1 MSMKVEEK
9 YSLQN
14 DLKKE
19 LSQFLNEQENKYPKD
34 EILKIDLHCHDHN
47 SDVPDELLGRIL
59 NVPETWLPTEDLVNT
74 LKKNGSD
81 VITITNHNNARSCFE
96 LIDQDQDVLVGA
108 EFTVLVP
115 DFNTSIHVLTYG
127 FTKSQEIKLNKL
139 RRDLYQFLKYAKEN
153 DIPTIWAHP
162 LYYYKS
168 EGAPSLDFFN
178 KMALVFERFEVING
192 QRDTWQNMLVKVW
205 IENLTEDRIDQDAA
219 KYGVRL
225 EDFCHNP
232 YRKCLSGGSDS
243 HMGIFSGQTGTFLHI
258 ANLQNRLKTSSKSEL
273 ALEAIRSGNM
283 APFGT
288 HQNLEKLTIAFLDYV
303 FQIAINKKDPGL
315 MRILLHKGNA
325 REKLVALS
333 VSNAFSELQHH
344 KITMRFVELFHKCFV
359 GKVPTKLKR
368 LLIPKDYK
376 PVFDDALKI
385 AKAHE
390 LDNTNMVK
398 EFYDAIN
405 SISYKLNTVLFNRLT
420 TKINK
425 LISSNEFSD
434 IKLDDFIEKLEIP
447 SDIRS
452 LFSKDI
458 KGKKNNSKSPNAID
472 FLDGLSFPFLAS
484 SIVLGANF
492 MSSKVLFNNRP
503 ILQEFSE
510 HIGHFKHPKRMLWLT
525 DTFHDKNGVSMVL
538 QQMLK
543 EIKNKNLP
551 IDIMVC
557 SDEIESEDHL
567 IVVKPLSKITLPF
580 YDQQPIRVP
589 NFNQIHS
596 LFLEN
601 EYDRIMCSTEGV
613 MGLAALFLKNAYH
626 VPTHFYIHTD
636 WIMFSKKILKLN
648 RHNISRVRRSLRA
661 YYGAFDKLFV
671 LNTDHQKWLTSD
683 EMGFKSEN
691 IHLTAHWVDEKFTP
705 KVPSK
710 NKLFKLSEDDNIL
723 LFAGRLSHEKG
734 VMDIVD
740 IYPELIA
747 NIPKLK
753 IVFAGTGPAESQLKE
768 ALPDALFMGWVP
780 NNELP
785 NIYSSA
791 DLLILPSKFDTFS
804 CVVLESIS
812 CGTPVIT
819 YNTKGPKNILIHNKC
834 GFLASNKHQLA
845 EHTITYFNNL
855 EMQNNF
861 RIAALERSKDYKKQ
875 SIMEQFLKDIE
886 LEKQPSMSFAL

>member
-1 MSMKVEEK
+1 MMSMKVEEQ
-9 YSLQN
+9 YTLQN
-14 DLKKE
+14 DLKNE
-19 LSQFLNEQENKYPKD
+19 LSQFLEEQKNKYPKE
-34 EILKIDLHCHDHN
+34 EILRIDLHCHDKN
-47 SDVPDELLGRIL
+47 SNVPDELLGRIL
-59 NVPETWLPTEDLVNT
+59 NVPETWLPTENLVKT

-81 VITITNHNNARSCFE
+81 VITITNHNNARSCFD
-96 LIDQDQDVLVGA
+96 LIDQNQDVLVGA

-115 DFNTSIHVLTYG
+115 DFKTSIHVLTYG
-127 FTKSQEIKLNKL
+127 FTKEQEKRLNKL
-139 RRDLYQFLKYAKEN
+139 RRDLYQFLKYAKTN
-153 DIPTIWAHP
+153 NIPTIWAHP
-162 LYYYKS
+162 LYYYRS
-168 EGAPSLDFFN
+168 EGTPSFDFFN

-205 IENLTEDRIDQDAA
+205 IENLTEEQIKLDAE
-219 KYGVRL
+219 KYGL
-225 EDFCHNP
+225 NISDFCHHP
-232 YRKCLSGGSDS
+232 YQKSLSGGSDS
-243 HMGIFSGQTGTFLHI
+243 HMGIFSGQTGTYLHI
-258 ANLQNRLKTSSKSEL
+258 PDLQNRLKTRSKSQL
-273 ALEAIRSGNM
+273 ALEAIRAGKM

-315 MRILLHKGNA
+315 MRILLHKGTA
-325 REKLVALS
+325 REKLIALL

-344 KITMRFVELFHKCFV
+344 KITMRFVELFHNCFI

-376 PVFDDALKI
+376 AIFDDALKI

-390 LDNTNMVK
+390 LDNADMVK

-405 SISYKLNTVLFNRLT
+405 SISYKLNTVLFNRLAA
-420 TKINK
+420 KVNK
-425 LISSNEFSD
+425 LISSN
-434 IKLDDFIEKLEIP
+434 KLNDTKLNNLIEKLEIP

-452 LFSKDI
+452 IFSADSN
-458 KGKKNNSKSPNAID
+458 GKKKNTNVID

-484 SIVLGANF
+484 SLVLGANF

-538 QQMLK
+538 QEMLK
-543 EIKNKNLP
+543 EIKSKNLP
-551 IDIMVC
+551 IDIMLC

-580 YDQQPIRVP
+580 YAEQPIRVP
-589 NFNQIHS
+589 NFNEIHS
-596 LFLEN
+596 LFLKN
-601 EYDRIMCSTEGV
+601 EYDRIICSTEGV
-613 MGLAALFLKNAYH
+613 MGLASLFLKNAYH

-671 LNTDHQKWLTSD
+671 LNTDHQKWLTSED
-683 EMGFKSEN
+683 MGFSSDRVR
-691 IHLTAHWVDEKFTP
+691 LTAHWVDEKFSP
-705 KVPSK
+705 QVPIK
-710 NKLFKLSEDDNIL
+710 HKLFKLSENDHVL

-734 VMDIVD
+734 IMDIVD
-740 IYPELIA
+740 IYPELMK
-747 NIPKLK
+747 NIPNLK
-753 IVFAGTGPAESQLKE
+753 IVFAGTGPAENQLKE
-768 ALPDALFMGWVP
+768 ALPNAIFTGWVP
-780 NNELP
+780 NNKLP
-785 NIYSSA
+785 SIYSSA

-812 CGTPVIT
+812 CGTPVVA
-819 YNTKGPKNILIHNKC
+819 YNTKGPKDIIIHDRC
-834 GFLASNKHQLA
+834 GFLASNKYQIT
-845 EHTITYFNNL
+845 EHVISYFNNK
-855 EMQNNF
+855 EMQDKF
-861 RIAALERSKDYKKQ
+861 RTAAVERSKDYKKQ
-875 SIMEQFLKDIE
+875 AIMEKFIRDIE
-886 LEKQPSMSFAL
+886 L